1 MKTFQLE
8 LSQEMKGY
16 YKGILEI
23 EAKTRTEALEKLAK
37 MSNTEIDD
45 QTEWEHSDEY
55 CGELE
60 TIQLLKIKEI

>member
-1 MKTFQLE
+1 MKTFELE

-45 QTEWEHSDEY
+45 QTEWKHGDEY
-55 CGELE
+55 YGELE